1 MRSPK
6 KSIQPKMFS
15 FVFSVNEHNLS
26 VKGHR
31 LGHKEEISGKAR
43 FNSAPLTGSLFSF
56 VGFVSKGKIK
66 YLKGDFRR

>member
-1 MRSPK
+1 MKSPK
-6 KSIQPKMFS
+6 KRIQPKMFS

-31 LGHKEEISGKAR
+31 IERREEVSEKAR

-56 VGFVSKGKIK
+56 VVFVSKDKIK
-66 YLKGDFRR
+66 Y